1 MKDKIYLKYKG
12 RDSWDRP
19 VYQDES
25 GKLWKDVEPYSDR
38 PAHLCSAC
46 DNAFDG
52 ELHVFRCRKILC
64 LQFYITSSEAFPF
77 SKDFFLFLI
86 KKFIKI
92 TEKHCSK
99 HIAKSMVLC
108 ILENFLPMA

>member
-52 ELHVFRCRKILC
+52 EPDNPMNAMARY
-64 LQFYITSSEAFPF
+64 QNITVIYYPTR
-77 SKDFFLFLI
+77 D
-86 KKFIKI
+86 
-92 TEKHCSK
+92 
-99 HIAKSMVLC
+99 VWR
-108 ILENFLPMA
+108 

>member
-52 ELHVFRCRKILC
+52 EPDIPMNAMARS
-64 LQFYITSSEAFPF
+64 QNITVIYYPTR
-77 SKDFFLFLI
+77 D
-86 KKFIKI
+86 
-92 TEKHCSK
+92 
-99 HIAKSMVLC
+99 VWR
-108 ILENFLPMA
+108 

>member
-52 ELHVFRCRKILC
+52 EPDIPMNAIRILLSSITLPEMFGDNTLINQRFTKWEGRKC
-64 LQFYITSSEAFPF
+64 FPI
-77 SKDFFLFLI
+77 FF
-86 KKFIKI
+86 
-92 TEKHCSK
+92 C
-99 HIAKSMVLC
+99 
-108 ILENFLPMA
+108 

>member
-25 GKLWKDVEPYSDR
+25 RKLWKDVEPYSDR

-52 ELHVFRCRKILC
+52 EPDIPMNAMARY
-64 LQFYITSSEAFPF
+64 QNITVIYYPTR
-77 SKDFFLFLI
+77 D
-86 KKFIKI
+86 
-92 TEKHCSK
+92 
-99 HIAKSMVLC
+99 VWR
-108 ILENFLPMA
+108 